1 MPVTI
6 DEVTAVVEPEPTPTA
21 QQPQAPTR
29 DNGAQLVRAQLSLI
43 ARRAA
48 RLRAD

>member
-1 MPVTI
+1 MAVVI
-6 DEVTAVVEPEPTPTA
+6 DEVLATVEPEQTPA
-21 QQPQAPTR
+21 QQPQQAPTR
-29 DNGAQLVRAQLSLI
+29 DTGAALVRAQLSLI